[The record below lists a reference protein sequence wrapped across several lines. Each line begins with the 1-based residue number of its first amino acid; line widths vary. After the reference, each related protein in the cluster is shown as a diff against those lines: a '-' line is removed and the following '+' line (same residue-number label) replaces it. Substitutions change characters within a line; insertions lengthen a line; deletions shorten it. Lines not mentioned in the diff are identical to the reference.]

1 MFNRV
6 VELRHRITGMT
17 TGGFVLPI
25 VVLAACLMLAGAV
38 GCERRP
44 LRSEKDDSP
53 VLVTVNGKELTKRD
67 FDVFLPEDYQSIL
80 TSQERRDYLDR
91 WITTQLIYEEAVAS
105 GMGVSAEIESRL
117 EQYRMDLIA
126 DQLLQK
132 VIEEKAVVTD
142 EDVLAYYNSHKNEY
156 LQEYRVSHI
165 LVNTPEDAEKVKS
178 LLSSK
183 SFTYLVQRYSVDKH
197 ARAGGDLGYLSKGNM
212 VPEFEEVVFGMEVGE
227 ISDIIESDF
236 GYHIIKIMDIREARV
251 KLEFLD
257 VAEDLANILTMR
269 KRQAVYDSLVTTLR
283 SRARIEYGAEAPRVD
298 DIEDIDDIMPES
310 EIDTVSA
317 PQAP

>member
-1 MFNRV
+1 M
-6 VELRHRITGMT
+6 
-17 TGGFVLPI
+17 LPI
-25 VVLAACLMLAGAV
+25 VVLATCFLLGGTV

-44 LRSEKDDSP
+44 LRTERDDSP
-53 VLVTVNGKELTKRD
+53 VLVTVNGKELTKHD
-67 FDVFLPEDYQSIL
+67 FDIFLPEDYQSIL
-80 TSQERRDYLDR
+80 TPQERRDYLDR
-91 WITTQLIYEEAVAS
+91 WITTQLLYEEAVSS
-105 GMGVSAEIESRL
+105 GMGVSAEIEARL
-117 EQYRMDLIA
+117 EQYRMDLAA

-142 EDVLAYYNSHKNEY
+142 DDVLAYYNSHKNEY
-156 LQEYRVSHI
+156 LLEYRVSHI

-212 VPEFEEVVFGMEVGE
+212 VPEFEEIVFGMKVGE
-227 ISDIIESDF
+227 ISDAIESDF
-236 GYHIIKIMDIREARV
+236 GYHIIKIMDIRDARV

-269 KRQAVYDSLVTTLR
+269 KRQAVYDSLVTAL
-283 SRARIEYGAEAPRVD
+283 RARADIDYSADAPQVG
-298 DIEDIDDIMPES
+298 DIDDIMPES
-310 EIDTVSA
+310 ETDTVSA
-317 PQAP
+317 TQTP